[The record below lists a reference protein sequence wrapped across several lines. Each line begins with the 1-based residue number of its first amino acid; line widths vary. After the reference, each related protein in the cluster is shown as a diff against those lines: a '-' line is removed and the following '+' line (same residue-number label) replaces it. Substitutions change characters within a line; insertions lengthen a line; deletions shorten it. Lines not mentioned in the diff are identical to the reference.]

1 MSAQVSEVIGAA
13 EALMRSLH
21 VPLHRG
27 PYDDQAR
34 MWDRLGARSPE
45 SFPAPRHALAC
56 ETCLDTGLIDWA
68 PGQQQNT
75 DEDQQACPDCD
86 GKATS

>member
-1 MSAQVSEVIGAA
+1 MTTFAVTPEMAAFAERLQVPQHKGT
-13 EALMRSLH
+13 
-21 VPLHRG
+21 
-27 PYDDQAR
+27 YDDQAR

-45 SFPAPRHALAC
+45 SFPAPRHALAS

-68 PGQQQNT
+68 PGQQRNT

-86 GKATS
+86 GQVAS